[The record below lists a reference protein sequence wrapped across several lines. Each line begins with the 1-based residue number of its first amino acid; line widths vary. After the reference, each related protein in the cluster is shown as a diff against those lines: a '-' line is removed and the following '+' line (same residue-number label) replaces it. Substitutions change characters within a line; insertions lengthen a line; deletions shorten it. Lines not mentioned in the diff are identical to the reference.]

1 MSTNTGTGTGTELK
15 ERADALMGIG
25 RYEQAGELLARYLVD
40 APGDAWAWSHLAHCR
55 FRAGDHEGALK
66 AADEGIAADPECW
79 YPWERRAFLLP
90 FLMRVDEALEAA
102 REAVRVGPEEPSAHS
117 VLARCLLFTGDHQ
130 GCYEA
135 HRKVVE
141 LNPESATAHFNLAHP
156 AELIGRL
163 DVREQALRNALRLD
177 PDHADARAQLAE
189 LLRDAQQMKL
199 PELAGEYS
207 AALGSDPD
215 SRYIEH
221 RLNLVVLGL
230 LRRTRWFALV
240 CLTIAALTSR
250 AFPTGDDPRELP
262 VPLDTR
268 LWSLVLMSVTW
279 VLGAWFF
286 AYRKLPQGARNTV
299 WSLLRRYWP
308 SRLPVAQALW
318 GTLCAVVLV
327 LVPWTDRGYEQTIAL
342 VGAVPVV
349 LAMWFGNSWRRV
361 EKERREKQNGKRN
374 EKK

>member
-1 MSTNTGTGTGTELK
+1 MNTNTGTGTELK
-15 ERADALMGIG
+15 ERAVALMHAG
-25 RYEQAGELLARYLVD
+25 RHQQAAELLARYLVD
-40 APGDAWAWSHLAHCR
+40 APGDAWAWSHLAFCR

-90 FLMRVDEALEAA
+90 FFMRVDEALEAA
-102 REAVRVGPEEPSAHS
+102 REAVRLGPEVSDAHS

-141 LNPESATAHFNLAHP
+141 LDPENPTAHFNLAHP

-163 DVREQALRNALRLD
+163 DVREQALRNVLRLD

-189 LLRDAQQMKL
+189 LHSDAQRIKL

-207 AALGSDPD
+207 AALGTKPNSP
-215 SRYIEH
+215 YIEH
-221 RLNLVVLGL
+221 RLNAVVLQL
-230 LRRTRWFALV
+230 LRRTRWFALI
-240 CLTIAALTSR
+240 CLVIAAQASR
-250 AFPTGDDPRELP
+250 AFPTGNAPTELP
-262 VPLDTR
+262 VPLGIR

-279 VLGAWFF
+279 ALGAWFF
-286 AYRKLPQGARNTV
+286 AYRKLPRGARNTV
-299 WSLLRRYWP
+299 WSLLRRHWP

-361 EKERREKQNGKRN
+361 EKERREKK
-374 EKK
+374 